1 MATEDE
7 VRAASQTFY
16 VALNRMLNGE
26 ASALGDIWSHGA
38 TVTTMHPIGGREMG
52 WDKVRETWEQVA
64 KQASAGNVQLNDQH
78 IQASGDMACEVG
90 TEKGQFT
97 LGRSA
102 GLHRASRHQCLSPRV
117 PHVED
122 RPSPHGHVTG
132 DDRCGQPPAEMIG
145 NAVQRSPPCGRPG
158 K

>member
-97 LGRSA
+97 LG
-102 GLHRASRHQCLSPRV
+102 
-117 PHVED
+117 
-122 RPSPHGHVTG
+122 
-132 DDRCGQPPAEMIG
+132 GQPVPPSSIASPMSIAASPARG
-145 NAVQRSPPCGRPG
+145 RSSITTRTCHRG
-158 K
+158 

>member
-64 KQASAGNVQLNDQH
+64 KHASAGNVQLNDQH

-97 LGRSA
+97 LG
-102 GLHRASRHQCLSPRV
+102 
-117 PHVED
+117 
-122 RPSPHGHVTG
+122 
-132 DDRCGQPPAEMIG
+132 GQPVSIEHRVTNVYRRESGTWKIVHHHTDMSPAMID
-145 NAVQRSPPCGRPG
+145 AVSRLQ